1 MAHVLMHAPH
11 MLQTHALDFTQT
23 SPRRNVQPTHTKT
36 QPRAHTQ
43 SGRYAYARKCTH
55 AHKHSC
61 TRTVDTLVHTGART
75 PSRHTH
81 ACTCTNTLA
90 SDQSGTRTTTH
101 IHMQVYLSALSIF
114 VHACMQAC
122 MHACARVGGC
132 VRLSG
137 VCGADVAV
145 ANVYLYERGGG
156 TCACIWC
163 VYLRACIRRPSM
175 CMFVWRCSR
184 TCVCCV
190 CRLMRIRL
198 CVRARV
204 HLRCAMHY
212 V

>member
-137 VCGADVAV
+137 VCGADVAMSICMSV
-145 ANVYLYERGGG
+145 AEVLARVYGVCICVHVYVGQA
-156 TCACIWC
+156 CACLCGGVVAHACAVC
-163 VYLRACIRRPSM
+163 VG
-175 CMFVWRCSR
+175 
-184 TCVCCV
+184 
-190 CRLMRIRL
+190 
-198 CVRARV
+198 
-204 HLRCAMHY
+204 
-212 V
+212 